1 MSTKK
6 THPILLPIDNAL
18 DPEDTEPQE
27 AAPLEEEARAPDEVP
42 YLIVVR
48 GNTPA
53 RLYKLEKPET
63 LIGRSGNADIS
74 LTDNSISREHCV
86 VSRLPDGSV
95 RLRDLGSSNGTF
107 HKGERITEVIL
118 REGDKFQLGSATI
131 LKLSYEEILK
141 EEFQEA
147 LYEAAI
153 KDTLTQVYNKRVLL
167 EQLRLEFVYYRRF
180 KRPLSLCLMDV
191 DHFREVNETWGYQA
205 GDRLL
210 AAVAR
215 FVAATTRASDVFAR
229 YGGEEFAII
238 LRETDRHQA
247 EIFGE
252 RILKAM
258 EAARFTLTDKEGE
271 EQPVRLTLSLGISTL
286 QGERYATPME
296 MIADASR
303 ALSEAKSRGRNRV
316 VTWP

>member
-1 MSTKK
+1 MS
-6 THPILLPIDNAL
+6 DAR
-18 DPEDTEPQE
+18 DPEETDPSPSE
-27 AAPLEEEARAPDEVP
+27 PLEDDADARQGEVP
-42 YLIVVR
+42 YLIIIR
-48 GNTPA
+48 GNTPT
-53 RLYKLEKPET
+53 RLFKLEKVDT
-63 LIGRSGNADIS
+63 LIGRSGNAEIS
-74 LTDNSISREHCV
+74 LPDTGISREHCLIT
-86 VSRLPDGSV
+86 RLPDGGV

-118 REGDKFQLGSATI
+118 GEGDKFQLGPNTV
-131 LKLSYEEILK
+131 LKLSYEEILR

-191 DHFREVNETWGYQA
+191 DHFRQVNETWGYQA

-215 FVAATTRASDVFAR
+215 FIASTTRASDVFAR

-238 LRETDRHQA
+238 LRETDRGQA
-247 EIFGE
+247 EVFGE

-258 EAARFTLTDKEGE
+258 EAARFTLTDSNGD
-271 EQPVRLTLSLGISTL
+271 EQPVRLTLSLGIATL
-286 QGERYATPME
+286 REENYGTPME
-296 MIADASR
+296 MIADAT
-303 ALSEAKSRGRNRV
+303 LGLGEAKTRGRNRMV
-316 VTWP
+316 AWPLV